1 MHLNLTFS
9 EFDGPIIERV
19 NEFVYLESY
28 TKTAHA
34 AHDVDTRI
42 AKARAAIY
50 SLSQVWSS
58 IKRTTKTRVFKVPVE
73 SILLYDSES

>member
-50 SLSQVWSS
+50 SFHKYGHQLNEQLRREFSRYQ
-58 IKRTTKTRVFKVPVE
+58 
-73 SILLYDSES
+73 